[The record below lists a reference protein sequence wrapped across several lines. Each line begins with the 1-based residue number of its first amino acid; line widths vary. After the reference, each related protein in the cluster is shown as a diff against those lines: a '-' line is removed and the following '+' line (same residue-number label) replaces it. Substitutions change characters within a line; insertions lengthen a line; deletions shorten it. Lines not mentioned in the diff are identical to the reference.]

1 MPRGIEVGRGYIA
14 VDLEDSSAKA
24 ALSSFGS
31 FAADSLKKVALVAG
45 VVSGA
50 AIKMAFDFNSL
61 KEQSLIA
68 FGTLLKSGD
77 KAQAMFTNLQKFAAA
92 TPFELPGLIDNA
104 RQLLGVGVAA
114 DKVIPTL
121 TALGDTAGA
130 LGINQDHFNNILL
143 ATTQAMGKGKLQG
156 EELMQM
162 VENGIPVWQLLSE
175 ATGKPIP
182 ELQKLSSTGKLLSK
196 DVLPQLFAQ
205 MEKDYGGAMAKQ
217 ALTLTG
223 VWSSLKDN
231 TKSLLG
237 SALEPLFTTVK
248 KGIGALG
255 DLAQSSAAQDFAKNF
270 AAGLQTAI
278 TWSGNFYDSVKEK
291 FGPQIRSAFDSVK
304 TSAGHMWDSFKSDGV
319 PILKDIGKGLVDLAP
334 DALKLAQAL
343 GGLLQPAM
351 EAIKTVLTAVSG
363 NMGNFQQ
370 LLSTAASVAS
380 AVAGPAI
387 KVFGEILKVAAAII
401 SDLINLVGD
410 LATPLGV
417 VAGLALSAMAA
428 WRLFA
433 PAITAVGAAFS
444 ALRPS
449 AVADALTPMAK
460 RIDNVALS
468 AGVMTEKL
476 TKSGDAGEKVA
487 TAGSRVGTALKGVGA
502 YLPIVGVGIAAL
514 GILFEQSGK
523 KAEELHQAALNIGKG
538 LAIGGSAAVDAGKKL
553 ADLQKQAD
561 EAKTKLDA
569 LKASTANSPS
579 SGRFSAGSVTQAN
592 QTEEYKN
599 LAGAVATAQK
609 AVSDYRAELGPVGIS
624 QARVAQAQADY
635 NSALVNFGTGS
646 AEALFAQRALTVETR
661 GLDQAQRDAAQAT
674 KTHEQSLYDL
684 ASAALAGAN
693 ADLQLRQSQQGYKES
708 LDALVKVQH
717 DGKASSDDL
726 TNAQL
731 ALESAGLRSAQ
742 AAMAKAQAENAGKSA
757 SDIATAGTKAYY
769 NEIGRLII
777 ASGDNAPPALQKLI
791 GNMDASSVA
800 ALGAKVSID
809 KAGNAVVTLPDGKEI
824 HITAENAGALGEI
837 AKVQAGLIEAQKHA
851 QITITARLEKGL
863 PAISDLKMKARGGTV
878 SDNTPYIVGEE
889 GPEIFYPNTTGFIAN
904 HKTSMSEVAKA
915 ASTGSGGDTWN
926 IYEQADPYSTA
937 MNVQRIQQF
946 NGRLK

>member
-14 VDLEDSSAKA
+14 VDLEDSAAKA

-31 FAADSLKKVALVAG
+31 FAASALKKVALVAG
-45 VVSGA
+45 VVSA
-50 AIKMAFDFNSL
+50 SAIKMAFDFNSL

-77 KAQAMFTNLQKFAAA
+77 KAQTMFANLQKFAAA
-92 TPFELPGLIDNA
+92 TPFELPGLVDNA
-104 RQLLGVGVAA
+104 RQLLGVGVASE
-114 DKVIPTL
+114 KVIPTL

-175 ATGKPIP
+175 ATGKSIP

-196 DVLPQLFAQ
+196 DVLPQLFTQ

-237 SALEPLFTTVK
+237 TALEPLFTSVK

-270 AAGLQTAI
+270 ATGLQTAI
-278 TWSGNFYDSVKEK
+278 TWSGHFYDSIKER
-291 FGPQIRSAFDSVK
+291 FGPQIRSAFDNVK
-304 TSAGHMWDSFKSDGV
+304 TSAGDMWDSFKSNGIPV
-319 PILKDIGKGLVDLAP
+319 LKQIGEGLLSLAP

-351 EAIKTVLTAVSG
+351 EAIKTVLTAVAG
-363 NMGNFQQ
+363 NMGNFKD
-370 LLSTAASVAS
+370 LISTAASVAS
-380 AVAGPAI
+380 AIAGPAI
-387 KVFGEILKVAAAII
+387 KAFGEILKV
-401 SDLINLVGD
+401 VGD
-410 LATPLGV
+410 ILAALVNLIGDLSGPLGV
-417 VAGLALSAMAA
+417 VTGVVLSALAA
-428 WRLFA
+428 WKVFA
-433 PAITAVGAAFS
+433 PAITAVGAAFT
-444 ALRPS
+444 ALKPS
-449 AVADALTPMAK
+449 SVAEALTPLAK
-460 RIDNVALS
+460 RIDDVSLS

-476 TKSGDAGEKVA
+476 TKSGNAGEKVA
-487 TAGSRVGTALKGVGA
+487 TAGNKFGTALKGVGS
-502 YLPIVGVGIAAL
+502 YLPIIGVGVAAL
-514 GILFEQSGK
+514 GVIFETSGN
-523 KAEELHQAALNIGKG
+523 KAEALAKTVEGIGKG
-538 LAIGGSAAVDAGKKL
+538 LALGGSASREAAVKLSDLARQADDTKKSLDDMLSAAANTPDSSGSAGTIAGEADNLK
-553 ADLQKQAD
+553 DLQGA
-561 EAKTKLDA
+561 
-569 LKASTANSPS
+569 
-579 SGRFSAGSVTQAN
+579 
-592 QTEEYKN
+592 
-599 LAGAVATAQK
+599 AGAAQ
-609 AVSDYRAELGPVGIS
+609 AALQSYRAELGPVGLA
-624 QARVAQAQADY
+624 QARVQQAQNDY
-635 NSALVNFGTGS
+635 NAAVTNFGPSS
-646 AEALFAQRALTVETR
+646 AEALFAQRALTGETR
-661 GLDQAQRDAAQAT
+661 SLGQAQLDAADAT

-684 ASAALAGAN
+684 AAAALAGAN

-708 LDALVKVQH
+708 LDALNKVQG
-717 DGKASSDDL
+717 DSKASTDDL

-757 SDIATAGTKAYY
+757 SDIASAGTKAYY
-769 NEIGRLII
+769 GEIGRLII
-777 ASGDNAPPALQKLI
+777 ASGDDAPPALQKLI
-791 GNMDASSVA
+791 GNMDASAVS
-800 ALGAKVSID
+800 ALGAKVSVD
-809 KAGNAVVTLPDGKEI
+809 KAGNAVVALPDGKEI

-837 AKVQAGLIEAQKHA
+837 ARVQAGLIEAQKHA

-863 PAISDLKMKARGGTV
+863 PAISDLKLRARGGGV
-878 SDNTPYIVGEE
+878 NDNTPYIVGEE
-889 GPEIFYPNTTGFIAN
+889 GPEIFYPNTAGFISD
-904 HKTSMSEVAKA
+904 HKSSMETVAA
-915 ASTGSGGDTWN
+915 AAGAGSGGTTNYN
-926 IYEQADPYSTA
+926 IYEQSDAYSTA